1 MVWPAS
7 VGAFTWVQVRHFD
20 AQQHTNGDETIN
32 LGEVDG
38 GVVKQTAIYPG
49 TFDPITLGHVD
60 VVRRGLKMFDRV
72 VIGVADNPAKGPM
85 FDVETRLAMVR
96 EAFAGEE
103 HIEAVRFSGL
113 LVDLAHSHQAV
124 AILRGLRAASDFEYE
139 FQMATMNRR
148 LDERIETVFVMARED
163 YTFVSSR
170 FIREISSMGG
180 DVSELVP
187 AVVIPYL
194 SAK

>member
-1 MVWPAS
+1 MN
-7 VGAFTWVQVRHFD
+7 R
-20 AQQHTNGDETIN
+20 
-32 LGEVDG
+32 
-38 GVVKQTAIYPG
+38 TAIYPG

-60 VVRRGLKMFDRV
+60 VVLRGLKVFDRL
-72 VIGVADNPAKGPM
+72 VIGVAENPNKKPM
-85 FDVETRLAMVR
+85 FDLETRLSMVR
-96 EAFAGEE
+96 QTFAADER
-103 HIEAVRFSGL
+103 IEAVAFSGL
-113 LVDLAHSHQAV
+113 LVDLARQQDAK

-148 LDERIETVFVMARED
+148 LEEKIETVFVMARED

-187 AVVIPYL
+187 DAVLPHL
-194 SAK
+194 KK

>member
-1 MVWPAS
+1 M
-7 VGAFTWVQVRHFD
+7 
-20 AQQHTNGDETIN
+20 
-32 LGEVDG
+32 
-38 GVVKQTAIYPG
+38 KKTAIYPG

-60 VVRRGLKMFDRV
+60 VVKRGLKMFDRV
-72 VIGVADNPAKGPM
+72 VIGVADNPTKGPM
-85 FDVETRLAMVR
+85 FDVETRLSMVR
-96 EAFAGEE
+96 ETFKDEPNV
-103 HIEAVRFSGL
+103 EAVCFSGL
-113 LVDLAHSHQAV
+113 LVGLAHAHQAA

-187 AVVIPYL
+187 PVVIPYL
-194 SAK
+194 AAK

>member
-1 MVWPAS
+1 MK
-7 VGAFTWVQVRHFD
+7 R
-20 AQQHTNGDETIN
+20 
-32 LGEVDG
+32 
-38 GVVKQTAIYPG
+38 TAIYPG

-60 VVRRGLKMFDRV
+60 VVQRGLKLFERI
-72 VIGVADNPAKGPM
+72 VIGVAENPGKGPM
-85 FDVETRLAMVR
+85 FDLERRLAMVR
-96 EAFAGEE
+96 ETFANEPGV
-103 HIEAVRFSGL
+103 EAVAFNGL
-113 LVDLAHSHQAV
+113 LVDLAHEQSAQ

-170 FIREISSMGG
+170 FIREIASMGG

-187 AVVIPYL
+187 EAVLPHL
-194 SAK
+194 KRANQGK

>member
-1 MVWPAS
+1 MN
-7 VGAFTWVQVRHFD
+7 R
-20 AQQHTNGDETIN
+20 
-32 LGEVDG
+32 
-38 GVVKQTAIYPG
+38 TAIYPG

-60 VVRRGLKMFDRV
+60 VVRRGLKLFDRL
-72 VIGVADNPAKGPM
+72 VIGVASNPNKQPM
-85 FDVETRLAMVR
+85 FDLDTRLAMVR
-96 EAFAGEE
+96 EVFAGDER
-103 HIEAVRFSGL
+103 IEAVAFSGL
-113 LVDLAHSHQAV
+113 LVGLAREQQAR

-148 LDERIETVFVMARED
+148 LDESIETAFVMARED

-187 AVVIPYL
+187 EIVLPYMEKRI
-194 SAK
+194 A

>member
-1 MVWPAS
+1 M
-7 VGAFTWVQVRHFD
+7 
-20 AQQHTNGDETIN
+20 
-32 LGEVDG
+32 
-38 GVVKQTAIYPG
+38 KKTAIYPG

-60 VVRRGLKMFDRV
+60 VVKRGLKTFDRV
-72 VIGVADNPAKGPM
+72 VIGVADNPGKGPM
-85 FDVETRLAMVR
+85 FDVETRLSMVR
-96 EAFAGEE
+96 ETFKDEPNV
-103 HIEAVRFSGL
+103 EAVCFSGL
-113 LVDLAHSHQAV
+113 LVDLAHAHQAA

-187 AVVIPYL
+187 PVVIPYL
-194 SAK
+194 AAK

>member
-1 MVWPAS
+1 MTRS
-7 VGAFTWVQVRHFD
+7 
-20 AQQHTNGDETIN
+20 
-32 LGEVDG
+32 
-38 GVVKQTAIYPG
+38 AIYPG

-60 VVRRGLKMFDRV
+60 VVNRGLKLFDRIIV
-72 VIGVADNPAKGPM
+72 GVANNPEKQPM
-85 FDVETRLAMVR
+85 FDLDTRLKLVR
-96 EAFAGEE
+96 ATFADEPR
-103 HIEAVRFSGL
+103 IEVVGFSGL
-113 LVDLAHSHQAV
+113 LVELAHEQRAH

-170 FIREISSMGG
+170 FIREIASMGG

-187 AVVIPYL
+187 AAVAPYL
-194 SAK
+194 KS

>member
-1 MVWPAS
+1 MMRSAV
-7 VGAFTWVQVRHFD
+7 
-20 AQQHTNGDETIN
+20 
-32 LGEVDG
+32 
-38 GVVKQTAIYPG
+38 YPG

-60 VVRRGLKMFDRV
+60 VVNRGLKLFDRV
-72 VIGVADNPAKGPM
+72 VIGVAENPGKEPM
-85 FDVETRLAMVR
+85 FDLETRLGMVSETFQTEPR
-96 EAFAGEE
+96 VETVA
-103 HIEAVRFSGL
+103 FSGL
-113 LVDLAHSHQAV
+113 LVELAQMQKAG

-148 LDERIETVFVMARED
+148 LDERIETAFVMARED

-187 AVVIPYL
+187 KAVIPYL
-194 SAK
+194 

>member
-1 MVWPAS
+1 VTRS
-7 VGAFTWVQVRHFD
+7 
-20 AQQHTNGDETIN
+20 
-32 LGEVDG
+32 
-38 GVVKQTAIYPG
+38 AIYPG

-60 VVRRGLKMFDRV
+60 VVNRGLKLFDRII
-72 VIGVADNPAKGPM
+72 IGVADNPKKEPM
-85 FDVETRLAMVR
+85 FDRDTRLKLVRETFADEPRVETV
-96 EAFAGEE
+96 G
-103 HIEAVRFSGL
+103 FSGL
-113 LVDLAHSHQAV
+113 LVELAHEQNAH

-170 FIREISSMGG
+170 FIREIASMGG

-187 AVVIPYL
+187 APVAPHL
-194 SAK
+194 KP

>member
-1 MVWPAS
+1 MTRS
-7 VGAFTWVQVRHFD
+7 
-20 AQQHTNGDETIN
+20 
-32 LGEVDG
+32 
-38 GVVKQTAIYPG
+38 AIYPG

-60 VVRRGLKMFDRV
+60 VVNRGLKLFDRII
-72 VIGVADNPAKGPM
+72 IGVADNPKKEPM
-85 FDVETRLAMVR
+85 FDRDTRLKLVGETFADEPRVETV
-96 EAFAGEE
+96 G
-103 HIEAVRFSGL
+103 FSGL
-113 LVDLAHSHQAV
+113 LVELAHEQNAH

-170 FIREISSMGG
+170 FIREIASMGG

-187 AVVIPYL
+187 APVVPHL
-194 SAK
+194 KP

>member
-1 MVWPAS
+1 MK
-7 VGAFTWVQVRHFD
+7 R
-20 AQQHTNGDETIN
+20 
-32 LGEVDG
+32 
-38 GVVKQTAIYPG
+38 TAIYPG

-60 VVRRGLKMFDRV
+60 VVLRGLKVFDRL
-72 VIGVADNPAKGPM
+72 VIGVAENPNKKPM
-85 FDVETRLAMVR
+85 FDLETRLGMVR
-96 EAFAGEE
+96 KTFEADDR
-103 HIEAVRFSGL
+103 IEAVAFSGL
-113 LVDLAHSHQAV
+113 LVDLARQQKAN

-148 LDERIETVFVMARED
+148 LEEKIETVFVMARED

-187 AVVIPYL
+187 PVVIPYL
-194 SAK
+194 KKSTQP

>member
-1 MVWPAS
+1 MK
-7 VGAFTWVQVRHFD
+7 R
-20 AQQHTNGDETIN
+20 
-32 LGEVDG
+32 
-38 GVVKQTAIYPG
+38 TAIYPG

-60 VVRRGLKMFDRV
+60 VVQRGLKLFDRI
-72 VIGVADNPAKGPM
+72 VIGVAENPGKSPM
-85 FDVETRLAMVR
+85 FDLERRLSMVR
-96 EAFAGEE
+96 ETFANEPGV
-103 HIEAVRFSGL
+103 EAVAFSGL
-113 LVDLAHSHQAV
+113 LVDLAHEQSAH

-170 FIREISSMGG
+170 FIREIASMGG

-187 AVVIPYL
+187 EAVLPHL
-194 SAK
+194 KQANS

>member
-1 MVWPAS
+1 MK
-7 VGAFTWVQVRHFD
+7 R
-20 AQQHTNGDETIN
+20 
-32 LGEVDG
+32 
-38 GVVKQTAIYPG
+38 TAIY
-49 TFDPITLGHVD
+49 PITLGHVD
-60 VVRRGLKMFDRV
+60 VGRRGLKMFDRV

-85 FDVETRLAMVR
+85 FDVETRLRMVR
-96 EAFAGEE
+96 DTFCDEE
-103 HIEAVRFSGL
+103 HVEAVCFSGL
-113 LVDLAHSHQAV
+113 LVDLAHEYQGT

-187 AVVIPYL
+187 PVVIPYL
-194 SAK
+194 AKNT

>member
-1 MVWPAS
+1 MK
-7 VGAFTWVQVRHFD
+7 RC
-20 AQQHTNGDETIN
+20 
-32 LGEVDG
+32 
-38 GVVKQTAIYPG
+38 AIYPG

-60 VVRRGLKMFDRV
+60 VVNRGLKMFDKI
-72 VIGVADNPAKGPM
+72 VIGVAENIDKGPM
-85 FDVETRLAMVR
+85 FDLDMRLAMVR
-96 EAFAGEE
+96 ETFAAEPRVEVVAFK
-103 HIEAVRFSGL
+103 GL
-113 LVDLAHSHQAV
+113 LVDLAHEQAAH

-148 LDERIETVFVMARED
+148 LDERIETVFVMAREE

-187 AVVIPYL
+187 THVVPYL
-194 SAK
+194 KQEHG